1 MKERAPGEV
10 DALANGHA
18 DLSVIIDKI
27 RDNLRARQ
35 QAPDYDG
42 FLTEEEADALFGY
55 VLTEQQNREEAE
67 ARADS
72 ADSEAEDL
80 RGEVDDLES
89 DVRNLKDEVDELQ
102 ERIKELEEELSKAQG
117 ANS

>member
-27 RDNLRARQ
+27 RDNIRARRK
-35 QAPDYDG
+35 APDYDG

-55 VLTEQQNREEAE
+55 VDESREEAE
-67 ARADS
+67 KAEERASS
-72 ADSEAEDL
+72 AESEVEDL
-80 RGEVDDLES
+80 RGEVDDLKS
-89 DVRNLKDEVDELQ
+89 DVRNLEDEVSELRD
-102 ERIKELEEELSKAQG
+102 RIKELEEELSKAQG